1 MALESHS
8 WDNIPEHV
16 LAKVLSHLSFQ
27 EKYYSS
33 LTCKHWYN
41 VFQSPQLWHCFQFWF
56 NMPQHHR
63 FLNCV
68 DIFGKYFRKVF
79 IGLNQAIKENR
90 INACTFLEKLAKV
103 DPRRLCSITIEFTGE
118 NPLFYAGQE
127 FVQCLKILFGPVSI
141 TFTPPSQILHVD
153 VSGLSAALDDD
164 VFDILSENNP
174 DLRFLNIQ
182 NKNLVCKVSPACILR
197 LVRRCRKLTDIH
209 VLHCS
214 MSDEILACLAEED
227 SKDIKHLSILCRRE
241 DKYGKDLSAEAWEQ
255 LVYKKPSL
263 RVTLAFDHN
272 CPLNL
277 VSVIMKPEIPVRT
290 LKLETF
296 TKIYDEV
303 NLATSYYKRTL
314 EKIVLQT
321 RNSVELEEALVDM
334 ARKCTR
340 IKCMMVYCILKEE
353 VVNHILNLLPEMRE
367 TGSYIL
373 KWEIDIEP
381 WVVVGIESGD

>member
-1 MALESHS
+1 MAMESRS
-8 WDNIPEHV
+8 WNNIPEHV
-16 LAKVLSHLSFQ
+16 LAKVLSQLSLQ

-41 VFQSPQLWHCFQFWF
+41 VFQSPQLWHCFHFRF
-56 NMPQHHR
+56 YVPQHHR
-63 FLNCV
+63 FLNSV
-68 DIFGKYFRKVF
+68 DKIGKHLRKIF
-79 IGLNQAIKENR
+79 IGLNQAVQENR
-90 INACTFLEKLAKV
+90 VNACTLLGKLAKL
-103 DPRRLCSITIEFTGE
+103 DPRRISSITIEFTGE
-118 NPLFYAGQE
+118 NPLFYAGLE
-127 FVQCLKILFGPVSI
+127 FVQCLKLLFGPVSN
-141 TFTPPSQILHVD
+141 TVTPPSQILHVD
-153 VSGLSAALDDD
+153 VSGLAAALDDE
-164 VFDILSENNP
+164 VFDLLSENNP
-174 DLRFLNIQ
+174 SLESLNIQ

-214 MSDEILACLAEED
+214 MSDEILKCLAEEE

-241 DKYGKDLSAEAWEQ
+241 EKYGKDLSAEAWKQ
-255 LVYKKPSL
+255 LVDKKPSL

-272 CPLNL
+272 CLLNL

-296 TKIYDEV
+296 TKIHAEV
-303 NLATSYYKRTL
+303 NLATSYYTRTL

-321 RNSVELEEALVDM
+321 GKSTELEEALVSM

-340 IKCMMVYCILKEE
+340 LKCMMVYCILKKS
-353 VVNHILNLLPEMRE
+353 VVDQILHLLPEMRE

-373 KWEIDIEP
+373 KWEMDTEP
-381 WVVVGIESGD
+381 WVVVGIEAGD